1 MEIFMI
7 YPIYYDPT
15 YILVIIGFMLSI
27 FASFGVKSTFS
38 KYSGVHNSRGM
49 TGRDA
54 AREILDK
61 NGLYSVG
68 IEHVAG
74 DLTDHYDPR
83 ANVIRLSDATYNS
96 SSVAAVGVAA
106 HEAGHAVQHAVGYT
120 PIKLRNAFVPVVNI
134 GSSLSMPLFILGLIM
149 GREGLAFAGIVL
161 FSAVLIFQLI
171 TLPVEFN
178 ASHRALVVLDSS
190 GMLAPDEVKQAGKV
204 LKAAAMTY
212 VAGVAATAL
221 QLLRLLLIFNSRRR
235 D

>member
-1 MEIFMI
+1 MI

-38 KYSGVHNSRGM
+38 KYSGVYNSRGM

-74 DLTDHYDPR
+74 ELTDHYDPR

-178 ASHRALVVLDSS
+178 ASHRALAVLDSS